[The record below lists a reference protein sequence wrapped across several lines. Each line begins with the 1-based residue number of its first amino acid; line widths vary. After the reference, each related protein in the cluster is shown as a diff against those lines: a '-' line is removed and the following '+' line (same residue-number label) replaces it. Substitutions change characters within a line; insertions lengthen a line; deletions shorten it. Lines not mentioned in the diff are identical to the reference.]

1 MPLKF
6 EHIKAMGVGQC
17 AKTQIKILHDP
28 LPLHVEKTH
37 GSSSKQQ
44 LATQIN
50 PAPRKTHGKF
60 DLFGKS

>member
-1 MPLKF
+1 
-6 EHIKAMGVGQC
+6 MGVGQC